1 MRENTSQTRRSF
13 LQLLGISGFVGF
25 TGVASATPGRASGPK
40 EDEILVGV
48 SASASSAGDMESH
61 VDQHVPGKAAVVHSN
76 ETLRYVAV
84 KFPGNERARKNF
96 IDAITKQ
103 DGIKYAEP
111 NPTHTAFLT
120 PSDERFSDQYA
131 PQQVNAPAAWD
142 TTLGSSDVTIAVLD
156 TGVDYTHT
164 DLAAQFGSDKGYD
177 FAADDSDPMPVSA
190 IHGTHVAGIASA
202 TTDNGTGVAG
212 ISNSTLISGRVLG
225 KNGFGSTADIAD
237 GITWAT
243 DQGADIINMSL
254 GGVGYTQTLKNA
266 VSYAVNNGTLP
277 ICANGNAGNSSVSYP
292 AAYDECVAVAASRE
306 GGEFVDDWK
315 DYPGGSNY
323 GPKTDVIAPGE
334 RVLSSVPGNSYKVL
348 TGTSMA
354 SPAAAGVAALGLAA
368 DPDLTVSGLR
378 NRLKSTAVDIG
389 EPETKQGSGR
399 VDANNIVDAAGGGDD
414 GDGGGGEESTNQTV
428 SGSLSGGYDYATYSW
443 NWEYSDPSQLT
454 LELAGPSNADF
465 DLYVNEGTTAV
476 AGPRSHDYAST
487 SPNSQESITID
498 SPATSTALQITV
510 DSYSGWGSFD
520 LTFTEFK

>member
-13 LQLLGISGFVGF
+13 LQLLGISGVVGL

-84 KFPGNERARKNF
+84 KFPGSETAREHF

-103 DGIKYAEP
+103 DGIKYAEK
-111 NPTHTAFLT
+111 NTTHTAFLT
-120 PSDERFSDQYA
+120 PSDPLLSDQYA
-131 PQQVNAPAAWD
+131 PQQVNAPAAWN
-142 TTLGSSDVTIAVLD
+142 TTLGSSDVTIAVID
-156 TGVDYTHT
+156 TGVDYTHI
-164 DLAAQFGSDKGYD
+164 DLDAQFGSDKGYD
-177 FAADDSDPMPVSA
+177 FADDDSDPMPVRA

-225 KNGFGSTADIAD
+225 SNGRGSLSDIAD
-237 GITWAT
+237 GIIWAT

-254 GGVGYTQTLKNA
+254 GGGGYTQTMKNA

-306 GGEFVDDWK
+306 GGEFVDKWR

-334 RVLSSVPGNSYKVL
+334 RVLSSVPGNRYKSL
-348 TGTSMA
+348 SGTSMA
-354 SPAAAGVAALGLAA
+354 CPATSGVAALGLAA

-378 NRLKSTAVDIG
+378 NRLKTTAVDIG
-389 EPETKQGSGR
+389 EPSEKQGAGR
-399 VDANNIVDAAGGGDD
+399 VDANNIVDAAGDGGD
-414 GDGGGGEESTNQTV
+414 DGGGGEESTNQTV

-443 NWEYSDPSQLT
+443 NWEYSDPGQLT
-454 LELAGPSNADF
+454 LELAGPSAADF

-487 SPNSQESITID
+487 SPNSQETITID
-498 SPATSTALQITV
+498 SPATSSPLQITV